1 MSRQQVQFP
10 PGITTLEDKRSWLR
24 SRISGDI
31 IAIKQDHKQFELIL
45 ETTRQWATTS
55 NVQLLR
61 DIVEDIEY
69 LSKRIQ
75 SYQAALRDLPK
86 IPVPT
91 RYLKAIEVLMEKC
104 AIADNFHAARICD
117 ELDKWHRD
125 LRENYD
131 VHVSEYT
138 SESIATKMNKFAQR
152 IY

>member
-10 PGITTLEDKRSWLR
+10 PRITTLEDKRRWLR

-31 IAIKQDHKQFELIL
+31 ISIKRDHKQFELIL
-45 ETTRQWATTS
+45 ETTRRWATTS

-61 DIVEDIEY
+61 DIVESIEY
-69 LSKRIQ
+69 LSTRIQ

-91 RYLKAIEVLMEKC
+91 RYLEAIELLMEKC
-104 AIADNFHAARICD
+104 AIADNIHAARISD
-117 ELDKWHRD
+117 DLSKWHRD

-138 SESIATKMNKFAQR
+138 SESIATKMNKFAKR

>member
-1 MSRQQVQFP
+1 MSRQQIPFP
-10 PGITTLEDKRSWLR
+10 PRITTLEDKRRWLR
-24 SRISGDI
+24 RRITSDVRS
-31 IAIKQDHKQFELIL
+31 IKQYHKQFELIL

-61 DIVEDIEY
+61 NIVETIEH
-69 LSKRIQ
+69 LSTRIQ

-91 RYLKAIEVLMEKC
+91 RYLEAIELLMEKC
-104 AIADNFHAARICD
+104 AIADNFHTAWISDDLC
-117 ELDKWHRD
+117 KWHRD

-131 VHVSEYT
+131 VHVCEYT
-138 SESIATKMNKFAQR
+138 DESIEKKMNKFAQR